1 MTTEEKISYIRRT
14 MSNARGDDLERCRQ
28 AFNRFSPEEMQNQ
41 WGHSGETCAA
51 ILADYEERRKRH
63 TEASEFL
70 ETLLKGV
77 SI

>member
-1 MTTEEKISYIRRT
+1 MIWNDAAKRSTDSVAGWK
-14 MSNARGDDLERCRQ
+14 CRI
-28 AFNRFSPEEMQNQ
+28 Q